1 MVRAVE
7 VRICWRESP
16 LNVQSPLTHL
26 DLLSFCVLFMAR
38 SFAWLTQCWSGAG
51 DLALRHSQVQQQ
63 SADLTLELQAA
74 GVLEDRHQV
83 QFEVLSHTADL
94 RLGQSGR

>member
-1 MVRAVE
+1 
-7 VRICWRESP
+7 
-16 LNVQSPLTHL
+16 
-26 DLLSFCVLFMAR
+26 MAR
-38 SFAWLTQCWSGAG
+38 AFAWLTQCWSGAG

-94 RLGQSGR
+94 GLGQSGRQVCYKGILINITGAISVWDTQPYSNNHVGKKT